1 MSGVRIEAALG
12 LGGNLGDPVAAF
24 AVALRALD
32 AHPEV
37 AVLKLS
43 SVWRTAPWGKLD
55 QPEFLN
61 MAALVETSLSARALL
76 AVCLDLERQA
86 GRERGERWG
95 PRTLDIDILSYGAET
110 IDEPGLQLPH
120 PRIAERA
127 FVLAPLAEIAPEMSV
142 GGQAIAER
150 WTASEPEGV
159 TRDPTAT
166 ERLANALSSKPA
178 TSSRTSG
185 KAAPLRD
192 PS

>member
-1 MSGVRIEAALG
+1 MRTEAALG
-12 LGGNLGDPVAAF
+12 FGGNLGDPVAAF
-24 AVALRALD
+24 ATALRALD
-32 AHPEV
+32 AHPEI

-76 AVCLDLERQA
+76 ALVLDLERQA
-86 GRERGERWG
+86 GRERRERWG
-95 PRTLDIDILSYGAET
+95 PRTLDIDILSYGGET

-127 FVLAPLAEIAPEMSV
+127 FVLAPLTEIAPEMAV
-142 GGQAIAER
+142 GGQAIAKL
-150 WTASEPEGV
+150 WASSEPTVV
-159 TRDPTAT
+159 TCDPAAT
-166 ERLANALSSKPA
+166 ERLANTFSSKPI
-178 TSSRTSG
+178 TSSRTNG

>member
-1 MSGVRIEAALG
+1 VRIEAALG
-12 LGGNLGDPVAAF
+12 FGGNLGDPVAAF
-24 AVALRALD
+24 AEALRALD
-32 AHPEV
+32 AHPDI
-37 AVLKLS
+37 AVLTLS

-61 MAALVETSLSARALL
+61 MAALVETGLSPRALL
-76 AVCLDLERQA
+76 AFCLDIERQA
-86 GRERGERWG
+86 GRERRERWG
-95 PRTLDIDILSYGAET
+95 PRTLDIDILSYGDEA

-127 FVLAPLAEIAPEMSV
+127 FVLAPLAEIAPELVV
-142 GGQAIAER
+142 GER
-150 WTASEPEGV
+150 TAMELWTASGPAGV
-159 TRDPTAT
+159 THDRTAQ

-185 KAAPLRD
+185 AAAPLGD